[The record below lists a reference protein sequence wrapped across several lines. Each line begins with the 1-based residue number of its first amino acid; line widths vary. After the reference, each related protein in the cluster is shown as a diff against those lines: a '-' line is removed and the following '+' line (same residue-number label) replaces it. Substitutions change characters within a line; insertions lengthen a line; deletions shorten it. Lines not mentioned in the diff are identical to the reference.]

1 MSSTEQNKNI
11 CKGAMNV
18 EKIYK
23 LMRGTGVTNIVL
35 GIIILATGVTVGVM
49 SIVSGSILLKRK
61 SDLEF

>member
-1 MSSTEQNKNI
+1 MEQNNR
-11 CKGAMNV
+11 KGAITM

-35 GIIILATGVTVGVM
+35 GIVILATGVTVGVM